1 MSRRLFAGPL
11 VPALALRLLR
21 GGRRGLLGSTARAAL
36 AASALGTAALGVAM
50 ALMTG
55 YREDLQAKLL
65 GGNAAILVYPRGAEG
80 ELAPEDLTAIRALP
94 GVTRVDRV
102 GFVQGVLSGPAGEA
116 EVTLRGAPP
125 GAGMLAGGTAELAR
139 DGDGVA
145 GALLGAELARQ
156 IGARPGDLIRLT
168 ALGLG
173 DGRARFTFRSLRM
186 ARTFETGFSE
196 FDRAWASVAPDTL
209 AGLPGARA
217 VSFEVALAD
226 ARRAPEVAEMIRARL
241 GPDALVADW
250 TQLNRELFAA
260 LRLQQRAL
268 FLLLGL
274 IVVVATFNVASTLVV
289 LVRERR
295 RDLGVLAALGLPP
308 AAIRQVFLFYGL
320 LLGGLG
326 TGLGLALAGA
336 IAWAVDRFHLLSFGP
351 EVAAIYFLSSVPMRL
366 SALDVAAIALLSIG
380 VTLLACWFPARRAG
394 NLEPA
399 TALQYE

>member
-1 MSRRLFAGPL
+1 MSRALFAGPL
-11 VPALALRLLR
+11 VPALALRLLA
-21 GGRRGLLGSTARAAL
+21 GGRRGLLGSTAKAAL

-65 GGNAAILVYPRGAEG
+65 GGNAAILVYPRGAPARLETG
-80 ELAPEDLTAIRALP
+80 EVEAIRALP

-102 GFVQGVLSGPAGEA
+102 GFAQGVLSGPAGEA

-125 GAGMLAGGTAELAR
+125 GAGLLAGGAAELAR
-139 DGDGVA
+139 GADGVA
-145 GALLGAELARQ
+145 GVNLGVELARL
-156 IGARPGDLIRLT
+156 IGAAPGDLLRLT
-168 ALGLG
+168 ALGLAE
-173 DGRARFTFRSLRM
+173 GRPRFTFRSLRV

-196 FDRAWASVAPDTL
+196 FDRAWAAVDPETL
-209 AGLPGARA
+209 AGLPGAGA
-217 VSFEVALAD
+217 MSWEVALVD
-226 ARRAPEVAEMIRARL
+226 ARKAPATAEAIRARL
-241 GPDALVADW
+241 GPEALVADW

-308 AAIRQVFLFYGL
+308 ADIRRVFLLYGL
-320 LLGGLG
+320 LLGALG
-326 TGLGLALAGA
+326 TGLGLALAAA
-336 IAWAVDRFHLLSFGP
+336 IAWAIDRFHLLSFGP
-351 EVAAIYFLSSVPMRL
+351 DVAAIYFLSSVPMRL
-366 SALDVAAIALLSIG
+366 SVADMAAIALLSIG
-380 VTLLACWFPARRAG
+380 VTALACWLPARRAG
-394 NLEPA
+394 SLEPA

>member
-1 MSRRLFAGPL
+1 MSRSPLAGPL
-11 VPALALRLLR
+11 VPALALRLLA
-21 GGRRGLLGSTARAAL
+21 GGRRGLLGSTAKAAL

-55 YREDLQAKLL
+55 YREDLQSKLL
-65 GGNAAILVYPRGAEG
+65 GGNAAILVYPRGAGG
-80 ELAPEDLTAIRALP
+80 ELAEEQIAGIRALP

-102 GFVQGVLSGPAGEA
+102 GFAQGVLAGPAGEG

-125 GAGMLAGGTAELAR
+125 GSGLLAGETAELAR
-139 DGDGVA
+139 GADGVA
-145 GALLGAELARQ
+145 GAVLGAELARA
-156 IGARPGDLIRLT
+156 IGARPGDLVRLT

-173 DGRARFTFRSLRM
+173 EGRARFTFRSLRV

-196 FDRAWASVAPDTL
+196 FDAGWASVSPETL
-209 AGLPGARA
+209 AGLPGAGA

-226 ARRAPEVAEMIRARL
+226 AREAPATAEAIREKL
-241 GPDALVADW
+241 GPEALVADW

-295 RDLGVLAALGLPP
+295 RDLGVLSALGLAPEK
-308 AAIRQVFLFYGL
+308 IRRVFLLYGL
-320 LLGGLG
+320 LLGGAG
-326 TGLGLALAGA
+326 TALGLALAGV
-336 IAWAVDRFHLLSFGP
+336 IAWAVDRYHLLSFGP

-366 SALDVAAIALLSIG
+366 SALDALAIALLSLT
-380 VTLLACWFPARRAG
+380 VTTLACWLPARRAG
-394 NLEPA
+394 SLEPA